1 MQPMTPLADLL
12 ADLESGR
19 ASSRGLTEAALARA
33 GEGEGPRA
41 FTHVDKAAALAAAD
55 IADAARKAGIDGG
68 PLLGLPVSVKDLF
81 DVKGQVTLAGSVVRR
96 DEPPARHDA
105 PVVRRLRAAG
115 AVIVGR
121 TNMTEFA
128 FSGVGLNPHHG
139 TPRNPWDRATGR
151 IPGGSSSGAAISVTD
166 GMAAAAVGTD
176 TGGSVRIPAGLCGL
190 TGFKPTQAR
199 VTRDG
204 CFPLSFAMD
213 SIGPL
218 APTVACCALMDGVL
232 AGEAP
237 PSPSPVPFPVKDL
250 RLAVPRC
257 LLLDDMDAT
266 VAEAFESALHRL
278 SQAGAHVDGV
288 AAEDLVDE
296 TYVARQAAQVTA
308 EAWALHRQTI
318 ALAGD
323 RYDPRVR
330 DRMKLAE
337 AWSAADLVDMIHWRD
352 AFARRWA
359 AMAAPYDALVWP
371 TLPTVAPTIA
381 QVDADEAGYNTWNR
395 LMLRNTRIVNVLDGC
410 AVTLPI
416 HRPGEAPVGLQVVAP
431 AGHDWRVLQI
441 AAGIEAALAEMRR
454 VP

>member
-1 MQPMTPLADLL
+1 MTSMTPLAALL
-12 ADLESGR
+12 ADLEAGR
-19 ASSRGLTEAALARA
+19 TTARALTETALARA
-33 GEGEGPRA
+33 AEGEGPRV
-41 FTHVDKAAALAAAD
+41 FTRVDADAALAAAD
-55 IADAARKAGIDGG
+55 VADRVRAAGLDGG

-81 DVKGQVTLAGSVVRR
+81 DVKGQVTMAGSIVRA
-96 DEPPARHDA
+96 DEPPAAQDA

-128 FSGVGLNPHHG
+128 FSGVGLNPHYG
-139 TPRNPWDRATGR
+139 TPKNPWDRATAR
-151 IPGGSSSGAAISVTD
+151 IPGGSSSGAAVSVTD

-204 CFPLSFAMD
+204 CFPLSHAMD

-218 APTVACCALMDGVL
+218 APTVDCCALLDAVL

-237 PSPSPVPFPVKDL
+237 QALTPFPVQGL

-257 LLLDDMDAT
+257 LLLDDMDEAVST
-266 VAEAFESALHRL
+266 AFETALHRL
-278 SQAGAHVDGV
+278 SQAGAQVDGV
-288 AAEDLVDE
+288 AAEELIDE
-296 TYVARQAAQVTA
+296 HYVARQAAQVTA
-308 EAWALHRQTI
+308 EAWALHRRTI
-318 ALAGD
+318 GIAGD

-352 AFARRWA
+352 AFIARWDR
-359 AMAAPYDALVWP
+359 MAAPYDALIWP
-371 TLPTVAPTIA
+371 TLPTVAPAIA

-395 LMLRNTRIVNVLDGC
+395 LMLRNTRLVNVLDGC
-410 AVTLPI
+410 AVTLPV
-416 HRPGEAPVGLQVVAP
+416 HRPGEAPVGLQVVGP
-431 AGHDWRVLQI
+431 RGHDRRVLEI
-441 AAGIEAALAEMRR
+441 AAGVEAVLAEMRR